1 MLAFTEHTIRLARQA
16 QGQLALLVR
25 FQWIAG
31 RRVASL
37 LTEPRCSPSSC

>member
-1 MLAFTEHTIRLARQA
+1 MLRFVEHALRLTESV

-31 RRVASL
+31 NGR
-37 LTEPRCSPSSC
+37 PP